1 MLLSPITNFNSGVQ
15 VPNVAFFRNNT
26 LKNNV
31 VYNGTRAYKTLPNC
45 VLEVTRNVN
54 VEVYHN
60 VFDNPGSSYDVGN
73 GVEVTSSL
81 DRINATLN
89 YWGTANELIIQNRIF
104 DFDDSSFLAT
114 IDYIPLLLSAN
125 LSDVAGSSHPR
136 NYPLFVTP
144 SGEVG
149 GQLNNSVT
157 LAVAGSPY
165 LITRDVTILPHFL
178 LMSLGSSVSPVTFRG
193 EFLASQ
199 QRNDSKYR
207 LIDGY
212 YSGEREY
219 GILQV
224 NFDQVWRSICLPSN
238 VSQETT
244 RL

>member
-45 VLEVTRNVN
+45 VLEVTRNAN

-114 IDYIPLLLSAN
+114 IDYIPLLLSAD

-136 NYPLFVTP
+136 NYPLFRYSIWRGGRSAEQLCDVG
-144 SGEVG
+144 SGWF
-149 GQLNNSVT
+149 SV
-157 LAVAGSPY
+157 PDHE
-165 LITRDVTILPHFL
+165 RRHD
-178 LMSLGSSVSPVTFRG
+178 SSNRLTF
-193 EFLASQ
+193 
-199 QRNDSKYR
+199 Y
-207 LIDGY
+207 
-212 YSGEREY
+212 
-219 GILQV
+219 
-224 NFDQVWRSICLPSN
+224 
-238 VSQETT
+238 
-244 RL
+244 